1 VVRKKKRYVEDAK
14 VEVCVSRVCRC
25 VCMVYVGVC
34 VICLSLS
41 PPLPPLP
48 SLCVN
53 HRYHEDVKVEVCLC
67 LCLCLY
73 VFVACELKSRALSH
87 NPRHPPPP
95 SRTDGDPAKAD
106 AARQQREARRGDLQG
121 ISLPLT
127 LRHYH

>member
-1 VVRKKKRYVEDAK
+1 M
-14 VEVCVSRVCRC
+14 VC
-25 VCMVYVGVC
+25 VGVC

-87 NPRHPPPP
+87 NPRHPPPLHAQMEILQKLTQLD
-95 SRTDGDPAKAD
+95 SKEKHAVVIFKAFHYLSHYVIIT
-106 AARQQREARRGDLQG
+106 ELLGRR
-121 ISLPLT
+121 SSSSVC
-127 LRHYH
+127 RV